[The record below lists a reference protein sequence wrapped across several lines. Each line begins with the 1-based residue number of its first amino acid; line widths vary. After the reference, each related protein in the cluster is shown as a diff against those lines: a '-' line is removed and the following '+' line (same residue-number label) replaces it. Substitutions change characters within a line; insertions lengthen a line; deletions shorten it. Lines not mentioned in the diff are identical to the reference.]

1 MSLTEAEVAVVNQ
14 AEDKF
19 TGAQTAYATQTTLEA
34 LAAIRHYE
42 QTRNSLLESFEWPFA
57 TDREELGKIS
67 TIVLDAEPG
76 PDNWAV
82 GDTITGISSGTT
94 AEILTVTSGTE
105 YEIIHIS
112 GDFTDGER
120 ITNATVYDV
129 TWEGVPVEYEDETV
143 CWYDDSDADQVTCG
157 TGYPV
162 VAGITPDFEWTHQYH
177 LPNDFIRLTKIDE
190 DDGTDYVDDRW
201 EREGKRLLT
210 NYDTCN
216 IKYIKEVTDPD
227 DFDPLFTEVLILRL
241 ALKLIPPLAG
251 TKTNPLKADIKEDL
265 RVAEIKARIVAAQET
280 NVSGRSDWDLARY
293 GI

>member
-1 MSLTEAEVAVVNQ
+1 MSLTEAEVVIVNQ
-14 AEDKF
+14 ANDKAAI
-19 TGAQTAYATQTTLEA
+19 GQIAYATQTTLTA
-34 LAAIRHYE
+34 LVAIRHYE

-57 TDREELGKIS
+57 VDREELGKIS

-105 YEIIHIS
+105 YEIIHLS
-112 GDFTDGER
+112 GDFTDGET

-129 TWEGVPVEYEDETV
+129 TWEGISVEYGDDIV
-143 CWYDDSDADQVTCG
+143 YWYDDSDDQTACG

-162 VAGITPDFEWTHQYH
+162 IAGITPDFEWTHQYH
-177 LPNDFIRLTKIDE
+177 LPNDFIRLKKIDE
-190 DDGTDYVDDRW
+190 DDGTDQIDNRW
-201 EREGKRLLT
+201 EREGKRILT

-280 NVSGRSDWDLARY
+280 NVSGRSDWNLARY